1 MPVKSQ
7 IPNWLFLGVALA
19 GEHLTQDEL
28 SELIIAISTEPSNI
42 FNASWLHDILKGK
55 TMPERDESWS
65 VYLASRGHDGAIET
79 LISWG
84 LNNGLER
91 IDSDRAYLAG
101 LMLSWFL
108 TASHRVVRDK
118 ATKALASILACRLGL
133 AARLVRD
140 FAPVDDPYVRER
152 LVCACYGAVL
162 QGRTGGLAEL
172 SQTVF
177 QAVFADGA
185 PPPDALLRDHAQ
197 GLIEYASKRG
207 FLPKDIDVRTARPP
221 YKSAW
226 PIEYVPKELIKT
238 YTVTDARGTFSDA
251 IVSSSVHDGDFA
263 RHRMDYKVILWSPAP
278 LGTWPLPVSEDVYD
292 SWHKDFIGRASAA
305 QKTAFDEVLAA
316 AESAKNVLGY
326 LEHPETDK
334 RDAAL
339 AAFQA
344 LLTSDQWEEFKVS
357 GEGIIHRHL
366 YGDRRTSEPAPFNIE
381 WARRWVCKRAHDLG
395 WTAERFI
402 KFEKTLLAMTDL
414 IMKSNAL
421 ERNTNG

>member
-1 MPVKSQ
+1 M
-7 IPNWLFLGVALA
+7 
-19 GEHLTQDEL
+19 
-28 SELIIAISTEPSNI
+28 
-42 FNASWLHDILKGK
+42 
-55 TMPERDESWS
+55 ER
-65 VYLASRGHDGAIET
+65 LRT

-207 FLPKDIDVRTARPP
+207 FLPKAGRQDGTLICHFRQRAHENPFIHPGLQDI
-221 YKSAW
+221 SAW
-226 PIEYVPKELIKT
+226 VDFTALAEACSAARCELAGFT
-238 YTVTDARGTFSDA
+238 TQAYFLAGL
-251 IVSSSVHDGDFA
+251 
-263 RHRMDYKVILWSPAP
+263 RHRSGNAGPRRRQRGAIRSA
-278 LGTWPLPVSEDVYD
+278 GESSEAVD
-292 SWHKDFIGRASAA
+292 AS
-305 QKTAFDEVLAA
+305 
-316 AESAKNVLGY
+316 G
-326 LEHPETDK
+326 
-334 RDAAL
+334 
-339 AAFQA
+339 
-344 LLTSDQWEEFKVS
+344 
-357 GEGIIHRHL
+357 
-366 YGDRRTSEPAPFNIE
+366 
-381 WARRWVCKRAHDLG
+381 
-395 WTAERFI
+395 
-402 KFEKTLLAMTDL
+402 
-414 IMKSNAL
+414 
-421 ERNTNG
+421 